1 MIQNR
6 KEGRQN
12 FRTNQGDSL
21 ATPSLVIPQ
30 AASLA
35 PRAVMH
41 SSRITL
47 LLLRLHL
54 LRHSSFS
61 YYIYTSAFSDIWQ
74 LNCFLKICYLLLL
87 LSRKLL

>member
-47 LLLRLHL
+47 LLQLHL

-61 YYIYTSAFSDIWQ
+61 YCNTSAFSDIWQ
-74 LNCFLKICYLLLL
+74 LNCFLKICY
-87 LSRKLL
+87 